1 MVSGDI
7 AVVEVEDLDRYNG
20 RSDNIQCSGS
30 GSGSAAAAGIKAA
43 GREERAST
51 ILGRRAAS
59 LSTAISDET
68 KIVMVGGYNSG
79 AGSKAV
85 GIDIGIELGVVRFR
99 KAHIVSRMGYNSIS
113 IVVTPIATHSSGSII
128 SKGRSL
134 QLSNW
139 YSTFIPLAQY
149 WLDVS
154 VCLHYDSDGANDDKL
169 KQTPNDLF
177 SPPPQPVDTNPQPF
191 TWCTFL

>member
-20 RSDNIQCSGS
+20 RSDSIQCSGS

-99 KAHIVSRMGYNSIS
+99 KAHIVSRTGYNSIS

-128 SKGRSL
+128 SKG
-134 QLSNW
+134 
-139 YSTFIPLAQY
+139 
-149 WLDVS
+149 
-154 VCLHYDSDGANDDKL
+154 
-169 KQTPNDLF
+169 
-177 SPPPQPVDTNPQPF
+177 
-191 TWCTFL
+191 